1 MAGGMRRDYRK
12 PLKGGENTKKAAAFD
27 NVISYPL
34 FKVPLCRIC
43 LPYLHIVLGIVKK
56 HDMPENECH
65 ELDKDIATC
74 LAHLWKVCH
83 QTQEQ

>member
-1 MAGGMRRDYRK
+1 MAGGMRLQK
-12 PLKGGENTKKAAAFD
+12 TSEGGGGGGGGGAGDMKKAAAFD

-56 HDMPENECH
+56 HDMPEMSAMNWT
-65 ELDKDIATC
+65 KT
-74 LAHLWKVCH
+74 
-83 QTQEQ
+83 